1 MYITHTFSKKKKNAF
16 EHKGINIEKKPK
28 GGIFVV
34 DF

>member
-1 MYITHTFSKKKKNAF
+1 MYITHTFSKKKNAF

-28 GGIFVV
+28 GGILVV